1 MRNAPQQARRSALIL
16 ASFAAI
22 ITLLL
27 AGTWLATR
35 QRVEANHAAMRAAL
49 LAQALP
55 AALFDND
62 LAASAQP
69 LPEAAAQY
77 LNARPAAQ
85 VYLARKAGQPSGMV
99 FEAAAPNGY
108 GGRIELLVGIAA
120 DGKVQ
125 GVRVLG
131 HKETPGLGDYIDLAV
146 SDWARQFTGRD
157 SKADNSAWRV
167 KKDGGELDYVSGA
180 TISAR
185 AVAAAVGRVAAY
197 YRDHRQALLQGTS

>member
-16 ASFAAI
+16 ASFAAV

-35 QRVEANHAAMRAAL
+35 AQVEANQNAARAAL

-55 AALFDND
+55 ADLFDND
-62 LAASAQP
+62 LAASRQP
-69 LPEAAAQY
+69 LPEAAAWL
-77 LNARPAAQ
+77 LNGRAAANIYRASK
-85 VYLARKAGQPSGMV
+85 VGQPSGVV

-120 DGKVQ
+120 DGKLQ
-125 GVRVLG
+125 GVRVVN
-131 HKETPGLGDYIDLAV
+131 HKETPGLGDYIDLSV
-146 SDWARQFTGRD
+146 SSWARQFIGRD
-157 SKADNSAWRV
+157 SDTQRSWQVR
-167 KKDGGELDYVSGA
+167 KDGGDLDYVSGA

-185 AVAAAVGRVAAY
+185 AVAAAVGRVADY
-197 YRDHRQALLQGTS
+197 FRDHRSALLQGTP

>member
-1 MRNAPQQARRSALIL
+1 MRSARQQARRSALIL

-27 AGTWLATR
+27 AGTWLLTR
-35 QRVEANHAAMRAAL
+35 QQVEANHAAMRTAL

-69 LPEAAAQY
+69 LPPAAAQY
-77 LNARPAAQ
+77 LNARPAAN
-85 VYLARKAGQPSGMV
+85 VYLARKAGVPSGVV
-99 FEAAAPNGY
+99 FEAAAANGY
-108 GGRIELLVGIAA
+108 GGRIELLVGMAA

-125 GVRVLG
+125 GVRVLS
-131 HKETPGLGDYIDLAV
+131 HKETPGLGDYIDLSV
-146 SDWARQFTGRD
+146 SNWARQFSGRD
-157 SKADNSAWRV
+157 SKADNAVWRV
-167 KKDGGELDYVSGA
+167 KKDAGELDYVSGA

-197 YRDHRQALLQGTS
+197 YRDHRQTLLQGTP